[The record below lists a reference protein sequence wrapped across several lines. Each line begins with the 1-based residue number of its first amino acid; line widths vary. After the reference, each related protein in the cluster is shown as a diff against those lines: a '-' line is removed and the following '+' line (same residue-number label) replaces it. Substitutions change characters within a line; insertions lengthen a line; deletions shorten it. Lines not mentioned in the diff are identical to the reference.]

1 MDNSKSI
8 YTGVDI
14 ESVARIKKMW
24 LAKQLS
30 LKKVFFQAEWDYAVT
45 KGNPAQTLTGIW
57 CAKEA
62 VVKALY
68 ELEPL
73 LPNQIEISYTQSGR
87 PYVKAHHVSNQNHYE
102 LDISISH
109 TAEYAVAHAV
119 VIVIGSE

>member
-1 MDNSKSI
+1 MGRLKTI

-14 ESVARIKKMW
+14 ESVARIKKIW
-24 LAKQLS
+24 LTKQSS
-30 LKKVFFQAEWDYAVT
+30 LKKIFFPGEWDYAIA
-45 KGNPAQTLTGIW
+45 KSNSPQTLTGIW

-73 LPNQIEISYTQSGR
+73 LPNQIEISYMQSGR
-87 PYVKAHHVSNQNHYE
+87 PYAKAHHVTYKNQYE
-102 LDISISH
+102 VDISISH

-119 VIVIGSE
+119 VLVIGAE